1 MAELETLGIV
11 RETTGRR
18 YGRHFVY
25 GAQLDLLDRG
35 LGTTGVEPT
44 DAAGASPGS

>member
-1 MAELETLGIV
+1 V

-18 YGRHFVY
+18 YGRQFVY

-35 LGTTGVEPT
+35 LGTTR
-44 DAAGASPGS
+44 DAATDDTGAGE